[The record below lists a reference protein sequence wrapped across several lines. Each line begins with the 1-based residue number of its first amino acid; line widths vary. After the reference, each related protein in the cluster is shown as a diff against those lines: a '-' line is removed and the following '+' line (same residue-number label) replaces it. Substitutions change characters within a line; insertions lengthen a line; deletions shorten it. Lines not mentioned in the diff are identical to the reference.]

1 VSFEAWEELD
11 FEVGRITSYGY
22 EGYRGSERLYGY
34 DDFPHPNDPT
44 LISTVP
50 HHRHVPPDIKH
61 NRIPV
66 LKIRF
71 TRPDPG
77 VVIREIEKLLQT

>member
-22 EGYRGSERLYGY
+22 EVYRGSERRYVY
-34 DDFPHPNDPT
+34 DDFLHPNDPT
-44 LISTVP
+44 LVSTVP
-50 HHRHVPPDIKH
+50 HHRHVPPDIKR

-71 TRPDPG
+71 TGPNPG

>member
-22 EGYRGSERLYGY
+22 AGYRRSERLYGY
-34 DDFPHPNDPT
+34 DDFPDPNDPT

-50 HHRHVPPDIKH
+50 HHGHVPPDIKR

-71 TRPDPG
+71 TRPNPG

>member
-1 VSFEAWEELD
+1 VSFEAWEELN

-22 EGYRGSERLYGY
+22 EVYRGSERLCGY
-34 DDFPHPNDPT
+34 DDFPHLNGPT

-50 HHRHVPPDIKH
+50 HHRHVPPDIKR
-61 NRIPV
+61 NWIPV